1 MDRQAQT
8 EKALQTTEGQ
18 VRDDPAARALL
29 QAVHARMYQWP
40 ATFAGYEAALQVN
53 DEGHLFVGAVTVVPK
68 QPVVVQLEADEAL
81 RTWVQERLSTQ
92 AMHLTDTPFEE
103 GDGRY
108 IVTFDHTAEATA
120 RHPRGVRVF
129 LHGGRMASWYRIA
142 EERYIQISRTIPD
155 QHRQVNTIERYD
167 SAPDGRLYASY
178 YVMAYFRGP
187 ELTLAG
193 MESYSNAFID
203 VQGLL
208 LPCQRVITAA
218 EHGMVRTRVISLSA
232 HRLHGS
238 ELVHAEK

>member
-1 MDRQAQT
+1 MDNPVPTNQAT
-8 EKALQTTEGQ
+8 YTTAGQ

-29 QAVHARMYQWP
+29 KATHARMYQWP
-40 ATFAGYEAALQVN
+40 ATFAGYQAALQVN
-53 DEGHLFVGAVTVVPK
+53 DAGHLFSGAVTVVPK
-68 QPVVVQLEADEAL
+68 QPVVVHLEADETL
-81 RTWVQERLSTQ
+81 RTWVQERLGTQ
-92 AMHLTDTPFEE
+92 AMHLAYTPFVE

-120 RHPRGVRVF
+120 HHPRGVCVC

-142 EERYIQISRTIPD
+142 EERYTQISRTIPG

-193 MESYSNAFID
+193 MESYSNTFID

-208 LPCQRVITAA
+208 LPCQRSISSAA
-218 EHGMVRTRVISLSA
+218 HGTVRTRLISLSA
-232 HRLHGS
+232 HRLCES
-238 ELVHAEK
+238 